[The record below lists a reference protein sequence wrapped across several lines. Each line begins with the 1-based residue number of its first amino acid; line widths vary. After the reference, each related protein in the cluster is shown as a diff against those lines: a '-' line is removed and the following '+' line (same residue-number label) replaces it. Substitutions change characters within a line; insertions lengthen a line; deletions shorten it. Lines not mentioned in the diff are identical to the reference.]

1 MTIPDKAYQIVEWAL
16 IVLLALFAAEASN
29 AIVENSLS
37 VVPRPLPITAPPT
50 PKANG
55 PAQAIPPGLP
65 KLLATTEPPSSQRRT
80 SASSTDSDRHQP
92 NSPSDGEGATRSAS
106 LKLRGTMAEA
116 SGAGLAMIDIN
127 GKTNVFSVGD
137 TVTGGLTLISVSA
150 YSATLQGEGQS
161 QVLEMDVAVS
171 IATESDESGEE
182 AASDETPSPDN
193 SQTPDASGAIL
204 SQREL
209 RNILDHPEQFAGNGF
224 RMKPVLREG
233 EIVGMGIRLKDP
245 NHPLARLG
253 IQDGDIVRTLNGQE
267 LNGPEA
273 LTSIY
278 RVIRN
283 SPNLRFEVER
293 NGQTETINVAL
304 SE

>member
-1 MTIPDKAYQIVEWAL
+1 MTIPDKAYQIVEWTL
-16 IVLLALFAAEASN
+16 IVLLAIFAAEASD

-37 VVPRPLPITAPPT
+37 VAPRPLPITAPLA

-65 KLLATTEPPSSQRRT
+65 KLLATTEPPSSQRGT
-80 SASSTDSDRHQP
+80 SASSADGYGPQSNP
-92 NSPSDGEGATRSAS
+92 SSDGEGATQSAS
-106 LKLRGTMAEA
+106 IKLRGTMAEA

-137 TVTGGLTLISVSA
+137 TVTGGLTLTSVSA
-150 YSATLQGEGQS
+150 YSATLKGEGQS

-171 IATESDESGEE
+171 ITTESDESGEE
-182 AASDETPSPDN
+182 VTSDETPSPDS